1 MNELTRTLIDLA
13 EAVAAQEGI
22 KLATLSTRVADDGQL
37 LPRLAAG
44 KADITTTRFL
54 KLKGELEKIQ
64 RAGSAALDARGSCHA
79 A

>member
-22 KLATLSTRVADDGQL
+22 KLATLSTRIADDGQL

-54 KLKGELEKIQ
+54 KLKGELEKI
-64 RAGSAALDARGSCHA
+64 RAGSAAAAKERSCHA